1 MTIQF
6 PTDVSF
12 LVLRASMSSE
22 LEMRDGIPYSI
33 NSLNLVLVAVTNT
46 QIQLSSGEHLSEVEL
61 HFTVSN
67 KWHTPVDLDR
77 DLNLQ
82 DVGFLCCVTEPNGKI
97 FVHGAAIWPEKQL
110 PDYLLA
116 DGLVCNV
123 QLTIGFFSTTSEP
136 DSPYLWAVGR
146 ENILHISSIRFS
158 AQQKEET
165 KFPLTRE

>member
-22 LEMRDGIPYSI
+22 LEMRDGISHSI
-33 NSLNLVLVAVTNT
+33 NSLNLVLVAITNT
-46 QIQLSSGEHLSEVEL
+46 QIQLSSGQHLSEIEL

-67 KWHTPVDLDR
+67 KWHTPIDLDR

-82 DVGFLCCVTEPNGKI
+82 DVGFLCCVIEPNGKI
-97 FVHGAAIWPEKQL
+97 FVHGAAIWPDKQL

-123 QLTIGFFSTTSEP
+123 QLTLGSFSASSEL
-136 DSPYLWAVGR
+136 DSPYLWAAGR

-158 AQQKEET
+158 AQQKEKT
-165 KFPLTRE
+165 GFPLARE